1 MRGRLVVVSGPSGVG
16 KGTVVRGVLSARPDL
31 TLSVSATTRDP
42 RPGEVDGVHYRFVG
56 DAAFDRLIERGAFL
70 EWAEVFGRRYGT
82 LADDVE
88 EARASGRDVLLE
100 IDVQGARTVRERVS
114 DAILVFLQPP
124 SEEELRR
131 RLAARGTETGASLQA
146 RLREA
151 RREMDEAD
159 RFDHVVVNDRI
170 DEAVAEVLAI
180 IDAPDPRR
188 RPLIP

>member
-16 KGTVVRGVLSARPDL
+16 KGTVVREVLAARPNL
-31 TLSVSATTRDP
+31 ALSVSATTRDP
-42 RPGEVDGVHYRFVG
+42 RPGEVDGVHYRFLG

-82 LADDVE
+82 LAEDVE

-100 IDVQGARTVRERVS
+100 IDVQGARTVRERVP
-114 DAILVFLQPP
+114 DAILVFLRPP

-131 RLAARGTETGASLQA
+131 RLAARGTETGESLKV

-151 RREMDEAD
+151 RRELDEAD

-170 DEAVAEVLAI
+170 DDAVAEVLAI
-180 IDAPDPRR
+180 IDAPDP
-188 RPLIP
+188 

>member
-100 IDVQGARTVRERVS
+100 IDVQGARTVRERVP
-114 DAILVFLQPP
+114 DAILVFLRPP

>member
-100 IDVQGARTVRERVS
+100 IDVQGARTVRERVP

>member
-1 MRGRLVVVSGPSGVG
+1 VRGRLVVVSGPSGVG